1 LKYEFTWITK
11 QEKFN
16 LIKNKWK
23 TIFEKDINSSIFLSW
38 EWVSNWWKIFSNS
51 KSLEILTVYNQSKN
65 ELIAILPLYKSR
77 SKILCLNLMW
87 EWRFIGSDSIACSD
101 HLGILTQTN
110 LEQEEFNLI
119 FDELLKNIG
128 DFAVLKLTDLQPTD
142 PIIKN
147 IISWAKNHSIKVKIE
162 PDTTCPCVELSNTW
176 DDYLMRLSSN
186 FRSQIRSSYRKIL
199 NNDDM
204 TIRSVT
210 DNQEI
215 IKYIN
220 ELAKLNISRM
230 DQKNQKSSFLQQTMQ
245 QFLVNLATDM
255 VQTGQA
261 WLDIILH
268 ENRLVAASLHLV
280 HRNTVYYYQGG
291 FDPEYSKWRPS
302 TVLFAHVM
310 QRAIE
315 NEYIYFDFL
324 RGNEKYKYR
333 WGASQKENIT
343 ILLLPDN
350 ILNRAGY
357 TLSKYINKAINVT
370 RKISSVFH

>member
-1 LKYEFTWITK
+1 MKYEFIWIT
-11 QEKFN
+11 EEEEFN

-23 TIFEKDINSSIFLSW
+23 SIFEKDINSSIFLSW

-51 KSLEILTVYNQSKN
+51 KQLEILTVYNQSTKN
-65 ELIAILPLYKSR
+65 LIAILPLYKR
-77 SKILCLNLMW
+77 LSKILCLNLIW
-87 EWRFIGSDSIACSD
+87 EWRWIGSDSIACSD
-101 HLGILTQTN
+101 HLGLLTQIN
-110 LEQEEFNLI
+110 IEQKEFNII

-128 DFAVLKLTDLQPTD
+128 NYGALKLTDLQPTD
-142 PIIKN
+142 PIIKT
-147 IISWAKNHSIKVKIE
+147 IISWAKNHSIKIKIE

-199 NNDDM
+199 NSDDM

-215 IKYIN
+215 VLYIK

-230 DQKNQKSSFLQQTMQ
+230 EQKNQKSSFLQQTMQ
-245 QFLVNLATDM
+245 EFLVNLATDM
-255 VQTGQA
+255 VKTDQA

-302 TVLFAHVM
+302 TVLFAHVI

-315 NEYIYFDFL
+315 NGYMYFDFL

-333 WGASQKENIT
+333 WDASQNENIT
-343 ILLLPDN
+343 LLLLPDN
-350 ILNRAGY
+350 LLNRAVY
-357 TLSKYINKAINVT
+357 TFSKYINKANNVS
-370 RKISSVFH
+370 RRIISIFH